1 MSIVSI
7 KQLSKTYDLGS
18 HQVHALRNI
27 DLKIDRGEFT
37 AVVGPSGSG
46 KSTIMNIIGCI
57 DNFNSGE
64 LIINQQPVNLNCLT
78 KLSAFRLKH
87 IGFIFQSFNLVPV
100 LNVFEN
106 IEYPLLLTSL
116 PVEERKEKVN
126 NMIENVGL
134 KQFVHHKPNT
144 LSGGQKQRVAIAR
157 ALINKPLVVL
167 ADEPTASLD
176 TETSHQI
183 LTLMKELNQSYRT
196 TFIITTHD
204 PLVRSYTTR
213 EIEIKDGCISEKTLE
228 PQRI

>member
-27 DLKIDRGEFT
+27 DLKIDRGEFL

-46 KSTIMNIIGCI
+46 KSTLMNIIGCI

-64 LIINQQPVNLNCLT
+64 LVINQQPVDLNYLT

-144 LSGGQKQRVAIAR
+144 LSGGQKQRVAISR
-157 ALINKPLVVL
+157 ALINNPLVVL